1 MNIVKGVA
9 DLIRRTS
16 SGQTGDSPGAQ
27 GERLSPPTPRIR
39 FSERNDEA
47 VLSSLWE
54 RYENTVDKAEKKRS
68 FHVFLKQFLTV
79 FKNWEPD
86 NGGQLPEAASIA
98 EYSTR
103 VNDIV
108 VGCSAGH
115 PAEIILTLIEEIG
128 QLTTLVSELNTGVG
142 RTGMDFPAVSISF
155 TSEGLPVL
163 DALKI
168 ITRSLHNCRVFGY
181 YGGIQKLT
189 ALMKGAVI
197 QLKTVVGAIP
207 ADESFSN
214 LIVEKMGFLQRVLVY
229 VVSIICCFIDLNSNV
244 YEKAQMYSI
253 TEDFSVIG
261 ALSSIDPDSLK
272 DSLSERTLHWH
283 RKAVVSVME
292 AGGLN
297 WLVELLR
304 VIRRLSMKEQ
314 WTDMTLQFL
323 TLRTLSFALC
333 DNPRGQNHFKSI
345 GGLEVLLDGLT
356 LPSINMLLL
365 KSATQVDGRSFGN
378 VNNLQFLCENGR
390 VHKFANSFCSPAF
403 VFQEYI
409 QLMEDSALP
418 EGSQT
423 SPLNLKNDN
432 AESYLAEPSAP
443 SPEKAPCNQ
452 LWNDCVVK
460 LSRVL
465 CSFLL
470 AAEDVKLQHG
480 QATSGRIPTSI
491 SSVYAELSVKWVL
504 RVLLQVFPC
513 IRACSNQNEFPN
525 HLW

>member
-1 MNIVKGVA
+1 FPFGV
-9 DLIRRTS
+9 LS
-16 SGQTGDSPGAQ
+16 S
-27 GERLSPPTPRIR
+27 
-39 FSERNDEA
+39 SEGNDEA

-54 RYENTVDKAEKKRS
+54 RYENTVDKAEKKRL

-229 VVSIICCFIDLNSNV
+229 VASIICCFIDLNSNV

-365 KSATQVDGRSFGN
+365 KSATQVDGR
-378 VNNLQFLCENGR
+378 R
-390 VHKFANSFCSPAF
+390 
-403 VFQEYI
+403 
-409 QLMEDSALP
+409 
-418 EGSQT
+418 
-423 SPLNLKNDN
+423 
-432 AESYLAEPSAP
+432 
-443 SPEKAPCNQ
+443 
-452 LWNDCVVK
+452 
-460 LSRVL
+460 
-465 CSFLL
+465 
-470 AAEDVKLQHG
+470 
-480 QATSGRIPTSI
+480 
-491 SSVYAELSVKWVL
+491 
-504 RVLLQVFPC
+504 
-513 IRACSNQNEFPN
+513 
-525 HLW
+525 